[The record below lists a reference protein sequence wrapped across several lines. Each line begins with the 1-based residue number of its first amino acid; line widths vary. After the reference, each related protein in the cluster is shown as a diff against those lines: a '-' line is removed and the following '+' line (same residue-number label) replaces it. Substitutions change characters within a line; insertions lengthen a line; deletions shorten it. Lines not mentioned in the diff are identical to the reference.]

1 MEQES
6 RVNNP
11 KPWIA
16 QIFCRHHGEWFIRQE
31 PYFNLSGET
40 KNIELKIAEVYKGD
54 RWDDT
59 CVSAI
64 VPTMPGVTAS
74 APPYQKYTCFGD
86 KEAVLKAIGRY
97 TSEYKPYKYEPD
109 PDK

>member
-16 QIFCRHHGEWFIRQE
+16 QLFCRHHGEWFRRQE

-40 KNIELKIAEVYKGD
+40 QYKVCTKCGKKLDEDSFRTLTEAKEVPRWAEGHGA
-54 RWDDT
+54 R
-59 CVSAI
+59 
-64 VPTMPGVTAS
+64 
-74 APPYQKYTCFGD
+74 
-86 KEAVLKAIGRY
+86 RN
-97 TSEYKPYKYEPD
+97 
-109 PDK
+109 

>member
-40 KNIELKIAEVYKGD
+40 QYKVCTKCERNWMRDLLRTLTEAKEVPRWAEGHGA
-54 RWDDT
+54 R
-59 CVSAI
+59 
-64 VPTMPGVTAS
+64 
-74 APPYQKYTCFGD
+74 
-86 KEAVLKAIGRY
+86 RN
-97 TSEYKPYKYEPD
+97 
-109 PDK
+109 